1 MSVQCIGISRYG
13 QEVVDSPHSRNHQQ
27 HEGSGGDDPCD
38 IATRIVDIDCIFSE
52 QLVGYY
58 IPGMKRVEV
67 KRGEGGGR
75 ALEDIRSSVS
85 ESPPVGAV
93 PLYLATLIL
102 GDRRSTRGG

>member
-1 MSVQCIGISRYG
+1 MSVQYIGISRCG
-13 QEVVDSPHSRNHQQ
+13 QEVFDSPHSRNHQQ
-27 HEGSGGDDPCD
+27 HEGSGGDDPGD
-38 IATRIVDIDCIFSE
+38 VAARIVDIDCIFGE

-58 IPGMKRVEV
+58 VPGMRRVEV

-102 GDRRSTRGG
+102 GDRRSTGGG